1 MAYIFSYTLIPNL
14 KKLIGTNFLNTK
26 QCPAGLSTII
36 IPHYTPKPLWETLGM
51 WENPSQQ
58 QNIY

>member
-1 MAYIFSYTLIPNL
+1 MPNL